1 MIGNRYLSKLFAYPD
16 EDTGINQLL
25 ELLKSRDREFIDSL
39 DRPVDLDLCTRKEVE
54 WLTKVA
60 PLLVG
65 PDWLLDTSWI
75 AIHHR
80 APPVLMLIPQRLVV
94 RLFGLLDTRA
104 GLVLPMIA
112 GGQEILPRSSVQPK
126 LELGA

>member
-1 MIGNRYLSKLFAYPD
+1 M
-16 EDTGINQLL
+16 
-25 ELLKSRDREFIDSL
+25 
-39 DRPVDLDLCTRKEVE
+39 E

-60 PLLVG
+60 PLLIG